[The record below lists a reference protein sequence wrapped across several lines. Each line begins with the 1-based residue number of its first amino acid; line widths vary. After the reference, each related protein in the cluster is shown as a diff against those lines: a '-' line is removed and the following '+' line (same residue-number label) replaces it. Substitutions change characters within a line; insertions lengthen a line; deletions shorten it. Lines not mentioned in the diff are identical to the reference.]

1 MARELLEK
9 PGAFAERMEECRQI
23 LADLAG
29 WDLFEVLG
37 DAQALARTDVVQPA
51 LCAVNVSLAAWW
63 RAQGMVPDAVVGH
76 SQGEIAAAYVAGALG
91 LEDVLSLSVA
101 RSRAIGR
108 LPAGSGM
115 VTVNADAERITP
127 WLTGDLVIAAFNS
140 PSNTVISGPDGE
152 LEVLLARAEAEGVW
166 ARRIEVAYASHHPS
180 VDAIA
185 DELLAWQPQT
195 APRASKVAFH
205 STVTG
210 TELDTAQL
218 TAQYWLENLRS
229 PVRFA
234 TTVAELAATCD
245 TFIEISPHPTLT
257 TGLEQILEAAGH
269 GEQALILPSLV
280 READAEPTLLL
291 HRASAWAHGHT
302 APLPTPRPGRHVELP
317 PHPFT
322 HTTYWLTPTTA
333 PTPHTHPVLDDGT
346 LIASADAETPATL
359 FTGTVDDQRLPWA
372 ADHSIGGTPV
382 LPAVAFLDFAWHA
395 GEQVGAP
402 SVAELVLH
410 APLALSGPATVQ
422 VLVRPADTEDH
433 WNFEIHSVRAAD
445 SAGPPFLRHASGVLT
460 PSTDR
465 AAYDTW
471 DTEGAQ
477 PLDADAAYQRAGERG
492 YEYGPA
498 FTAVRALW
506 RAEDEI
512 LAELALPAELHAEF
526 GAGQAPTVGM
536 LDAAL
541 QPIAFGLFGDESGL
555 RLPFT
560 FTDVELVAPG
570 AEGVLRTRVRAVGP
584 DTFTV
589 LVSDTRGR
597 LVARIGEVRV
607 REAEV
612 AELRAAV
619 DRPLP
624 LHAVRWLPVTPTPGE
639 AADDRLP
646 RLLDLTGGDTTT
658 DTSTDP
664 VERTRALLAEALAAV
679 QEADGERLLVV
690 TRRAVAAGTE
700 DDDAF
705 AGAID
710 PAGAA
715 VWGLVRSAQSE
726 LPDRL
731 ILADSEDGTVPPPE
745 QALALA
751 RAGFAQLAHRAGRWL
766 RPAVTELTPTPAT
779 APRHDAGTALPRQNA
794 DQDAGTALITGGTG
808 TVGGHIARHL
818 VAVHGVRH
826 LLLVSR
832 SGPDAEGAAGL
843 AAELSGLGAEVR
855 IERADV
861 GDRARLAELIDS
873 VGEEHPLTT
882 VVHTA
887 GILDDATVQN
897 LDAARIDTVLAPK
910 AAAAQHLHD
919 LTEHLPLIS
928 FVLLSSLAGLLGT
941 SGQAGYAAANS
952 YVDALAHNRHAAGL
966 PAVSV
971 ALGLWGET
979 SALTAQ
985 LDEAGRR
992 RLTELGLRPMQN
1004 EAALGLFDRA
1014 LASGAATVVAA
1025 DLDLKALSRS
1035 GHPLA
1040 QRPQPRVEAGRQN
1053 LRAELLALEP
1063 RQQLTALTERVT
1075 ALAARVLR
1083 SAPGELIEPDVSF
1096 KELGFDSLT
1105 AVEFRNAIGTEL
1117 GFRLPPTVVFDHPTP
1132 RSMAEALQQR
1142 LAEDSGDGDRA
1153 RTPTSEP
1160 APAKAPSDE
1169 PLAIVGMACRYPGG
1183 AESPEALWQLVLNG
1197 TDAIGEFPRDR
1208 GWNLTTLFSD
1218 DPDRPG
1224 TSTTRNG
1231 GFLYDAAQFDAEFF
1245 GIAPTEALAM
1255 DPQQRLLLELTW
1267 ESFEHA
1273 GVDPQQLRGT
1283 DCGVYVG
1290 LMAQDYGGNLSG
1302 SRHGL
1307 DGYLLSGNTPSVAS
1321 GRLAYTFGFS
1331 GPAVTVDTA
1340 CSSSLV
1346 ALHTAAGALRAGEC
1360 RIAVVGAATVM
1371 SSPQTFTE
1379 FSRQRGLAADGRC
1392 KAYSAAADGTGWS
1405 EGAGVVL
1412 VQRLSDALAD
1422 GNPVLALVRGT
1433 AVNQD
1438 GQSNGLTAPNGSA
1451 QRRVIE
1457 RTLAAAGLGPAE
1469 VDVLEGHGTGTRL
1482 GDPIEAGAII
1492 EAYGVQRQRP
1502 LLLGSLKSNIGHTQ
1516 AAAGLGG
1523 VIKMV
1528 MAMRAGIVPKSLH
1541 IDEPSPHV
1549 AWDGSN
1555 VSLLTENQPWP
1566 QHDRQRRVAVSS
1578 FGASGTNA
1586 HVILEQA
1593 PESAGTR
1600 QAQGAPGTEDR
1611 ETDRPA
1617 EATGTEGAATVLPLS
1632 ARSDSSLRE
1641 QAARLIRFLEA
1652 HPDAP
1657 LGDITWTLTR
1667 HRAQHRLRAV
1677 VTSRGLPELRSGLAA
1692 VAAGQ
1697 DVPGVFTGTA
1707 AEGRLAFLFTG
1718 QGSQRAQMGADLM
1731 AASPVFARALRE
1743 SCEAFD
1749 GLLDAPLLDVIM
1761 QPDDP
1766 RLHRTLFAQPALFA
1780 LERALFVLASAAGL
1794 VPDAVAGHSLGELT
1808 AAHVAGVFDLAAAA
1822 RLIAARAAA
1831 MDSAAARGG
1840 MASVRESE
1848 AEVAERIRDYDGRL
1862 SIAAVNGPASVV
1874 VSGDLDAVEDLL
1886 RNLADEGVR
1895 TKRLKVSHAFHSA
1908 HMDAVLDEFRKA
1920 ARSVTYHE
1928 PRIPLVSN
1936 ASGSFAG
1943 AADLTDPEY
1952 WVRHVRGTVR
1962 FGDAIDTLA
1971 ASGHRHLLE
1980 LGPDGALTG
1989 MVEERGESVTAVAA
2003 LSAKH
2008 PELASLVDA
2017 LAAVHVAGRTVD
2029 WTALTGTGNRIDLPT
2044 YGFTRQHYWASAE
2057 PDTPSAGPLL
2067 DQVVEVAST
2076 DTVVGQVTVDAQR
2089 QPWLNDHLIHGSCVL
2104 PGTYV
2109 AALVSSVGQEAG
2121 CPVVEELTLHTPAV
2135 CADRLDVQVAVTAGQ
2150 DAGRRKFTVS
2160 VRDRAGGPWS
2170 SSAEGTVRPDTLSG
2184 AQEETAP
2191 ALGADAAAVPA
2202 EAIVDGYARLA
2213 GRGYH
2218 YGPAFRALRTVRTA
2232 EGRTEAELVVPE
2244 GTVSWPVLAPALLDA
2259 ALHPVILGLLPGLPA
2274 DDDTLWAP
2282 FTWENVRLAGATP
2295 APGSVLHA
2303 RLDADARPGEV
2314 PAVSAEI
2321 TTETGEHLATV
2332 GRVTLR
2338 ALRPD
2343 QLAASH
2349 GAARWEIRAEA
2360 VDTPPLAGSAAVH
2373 AVGFD
2378 SPLSGGN
2385 GEEITLVD
2393 ARAAASGDDP
2403 VRATHEAVRTASAAL
2418 REALRAQLPVVVL
2431 VPDPEADG
2439 ALAGSAVA
2447 GLARAAQAEH
2457 PGRIVL
2463 LAADDDAAS
2472 LAQLPAAVTVRD
2484 GREWL
2489 LRRGRWYRPV
2499 LHRSAPPTAVGPVWP
2514 DPQELLLITGAGG
2527 GIGRQVARWAVAEW
2541 GARNLLLLSR
2551 RGEGD
2556 PVLRELAEELR
2567 TGGATVEVVACDL
2580 TEQDAVQSVF
2590 AAHPVRGVLHTA
2602 GVLADSTLDAM
2613 TDDQLHRVLAAKA
2626 DAAWHLHRAAGENLR
2641 TFVLFSSLAGAF
2653 GSAGQANYSSA
2664 NAFLDALARHRADR
2678 GLPATSIQWGLWGG
2692 SDGMAGTL
2700 SQQEL
2705 ASLAEDGILPMEPH
2719 RALAALDTVLADEP
2733 APTVVVAALN
2743 PSAASDPRT
2752 APAPIAPLLRTAADH
2767 PDDVPQLDLG
2777 AYLPAERPG
2786 VVLDLVRRTA
2796 ARVLGHTSISA
2807 VPADRGFLDLGF
2819 DSLAAV
2825 KLRNQ
2830 LAQSCAVALPNT
2842 VVFDC
2847 PTPAELAAYVTAELD
2862 VSEQSDEDSESGGPP
2877 GLAEA
2882 SDEELFAIVDGGAT
2896 RS

>member
-1 MARELLEK
+1 M
-9 PGAFAERMEECRQI
+9 
-23 LADLAG
+23 
-29 WDLFEVLG
+29 
-37 DAQALARTDVVQPA
+37 
-51 LCAVNVSLAAWW
+51 
-63 RAQGMVPDAVVGH
+63 
-76 SQGEIAAAYVAGALG
+76 
-91 LEDVLSLSVA
+91 
-101 RSRAIGR
+101 
-108 LPAGSGM
+108 
-115 VTVNADAERITP
+115 
-127 WLTGDLVIAAFNS
+127 
-140 PSNTVISGPDGE
+140 
-152 LEVLLARAEAEGVW
+152 LLARAEAEGVW
-166 ARRIEVAYASHHPS
+166 ARRIKVAYASHHPS
-180 VDAIA
+180 IDAIA
-185 DELLAWQPQT
+185 DELLAWEPKT
-195 APRASKVAFH
+195 APRAADVSFH

-210 TELDTAQL
+210 DLLDTTQL
-218 TAQYWLENLRS
+218 TAEYWLENLRS

-234 TTVAELAATCD
+234 DTIAELAATCD
-245 TFIEISPHPTLT
+245 TFIEISPHPALT
-257 TGLEQILEAAGH
+257 TNLEQIVETAGR
-269 GEQALILPSLV
+269 GEDALILPSLI
-280 READAEPTLLL
+280 RDADQEHTLLL
-291 HRASAWAHGHT
+291 HRATAWAHGHV
-302 APLPTPRPGRHVELP
+302 APLPAPRHGRHVELP

-333 PTPHTHPVLDDGT
+333 TTTHTHPVLDDGT

-359 FTGTVDDQRLPWA
+359 FTGTVDDQRLPWV

-395 GEQVGAP
+395 GAQLGAP
-402 SVAELVLH
+402 SVSELVLH

-422 VLVRPADTEDH
+422 VLVRPADAEGH

-460 PSTDR
+460 PSTDS
-465 AAYDTW
+465 AGYDTW

-477 PLDADAAYQRAGERG
+477 PLDVDVAYRRARERG

-498 FTAVRALW
+498 FSAVRALW
-506 RAEDEI
+506 RAEDQI

-526 GAGQAPTVGM
+526 GAGQGPTVGM

-541 QPIAFGLFGDESGL
+541 QPIAFGLFGDESGPGDASGL

-560 FTDVELVAPG
+560 FTDVELLAPG
-570 AEGVLRTRVRAVGP
+570 AEGALRTRVRAVGP
-584 DTFTV
+584 DTYTV

-607 REAEV
+607 RETEA
-612 AELRAAV
+612 AELRAAA

-624 LHAVRWLPVTPTPGE
+624 LHAVRWLPVTPPAGE
-639 AADDRLP
+639 AAGESLP
-646 RLLDLTGGDTTT
+646 RILDLTGGDTT
-658 DTSTDP
+658 SDP

-679 QEADGERLLVV
+679 QEADGERLLIV
-690 TRRAVAAGTE
+690 THRAVAAGTHH
-700 DDDAF
+700 DDTSAR
-705 AGAID
+705 AID
-710 PAGAA
+710 PAGSA

-726 LPDRL
+726 LPDQL

-751 RAGFAQLAHRAGRWL
+751 RAGFGQLAHRAGRWL
-766 RPAVTELTPTPAT
+766 RPVVTELAATPAI
-779 APRHDAGTALPRQNA
+779 APSR
-794 DQDAGTALITGGTG
+794 DAGTALITGGTG

-818 VAVHGVRH
+818 VAEHGVRH

-843 AAELSGLGAEVR
+843 AAELAALGAEVR

-861 GDRARLAELIDS
+861 ADRARLAELIDS
-873 VGEEHPLTT
+873 VDEEHPLTT
-882 VVHTA
+882 VVHAA
-887 GILDDATVQN
+887 GVLDDTTVQN

-910 AAAAQHLHD
+910 AVAAQHLHE
-919 LTEHLPLIS
+919 LTEHLPLTS
-928 FVLLSSLAGLLGT
+928 FVLLSSVAGLLGT

-979 SALTAQ
+979 STLTAQ

-992 RLTELGLRPMQN
+992 RLTELGLRPMRN

-1014 LASGAATVVAA
+1014 LVLGAAATVVAA
-1025 DLDLKALSRS
+1025 DLDLKVLSRS

-1040 QRPQPRVEAGRQN
+1040 ERPQRRVEAGRQN

-1083 SAPGELIEPDVSF
+1083 SAPDEVIEPDASF

-1105 AVEFRNAIGTEL
+1105 AVEFRNAMGTEL

-1132 RSMAEALQQR
+1132 RSMAEALRQR
-1142 LAEDSGDGDRA
+1142 LAEDADDDRA
-1153 RTPTSEP
+1153 RTRPSAPTP
-1160 APAKAPSDE
+1160 AEARYARSDE

-1183 AESPEALWQLVLNG
+1183 VGSPEALWQLVLDG

-1208 GWNLTTLFSD
+1208 GWCLTTLFSD

-1224 TSTTRNG
+1224 TSTTRHG
-1231 GFLYDAAQFDAEFF
+1231 GFLYDAARFDAEFF

-1255 DPQQRLLLELTW
+1255 DPQQRLLLELAW

-1273 GVDPQQLRGT
+1273 GIDPQQLRGT

-1457 RTLAAAGLGPAE
+1457 RALTAAGLGPDE

-1492 EAYGVQRQRP
+1492 EAYGAQRQRP

-1528 MAMRAGIVPKSLH
+1528 MAMRAGIAPKSLH
-1541 IDEPSPHV
+1541 IDAPSPHV
-1549 AWDGSN
+1549 AWDGN
-1555 VSLLTENQPWP
+1555 TVRLLTEHQPWP
-1566 QHDRQRRVAVSS
+1566 QDERRRRAAVSS

-1593 PESAGTR
+1593 PEQVPESAGTP
-1600 QAQGAPGTEDR
+1600 QAQGTPGIEDR

-1617 EATGTEGAATVLPLS
+1617 DATGAEEPTTVLPLS

-1641 QAARLIRFLEA
+1641 QAARLIRFLED
-1652 HPDAP
+1652 HPDTP

-1677 VTSRGLPELRSGLAA
+1677 VTGHGLPELRSGLAA

-1718 QGSQRAQMGADLM
+1718 QGSQRARMGADLM

-1749 GLLDAPLLDVIM
+1749 GLLDTPLLDVIR

-1808 AAHVAGVFDLAAAA
+1808 AAHVAGVFDLTDAA

-1831 MDSAAARGG
+1831 MDGAAARGG

-1886 RNLADEGVR
+1886 RTLADEGVR
-1895 TKRLKVSHAFHSA
+1895 AKRLKVSHAFHSA
-1908 HMDAVLDEFRKA
+1908 HMDAVLDEFRKT
-1920 ARSVTYHE
+1920 ARSITYHQ
-1928 PRIPLVSN
+1928 PGIPLVSN
-1936 ASGSFAG
+1936 ASGAFAD
-1943 AADLTDPEY
+1943 AAGLTDPEY

-2008 PELASLVDA
+2008 PELTSLTDA
-2017 LAAVHVAGRTVD
+2017 LATLHVAGRTVD

-2044 YGFTRQHYWASAE
+2044 YGFTGRHYWASAE

-2067 DQVVEVAST
+2067 DQIVEVAAT

-2109 AALVSSVGQEAG
+2109 AALVAAVGQEAG
-2121 CPVVEELTLHTPAV
+2121 CPVVAELTLHTPAV
-2135 CADRLDVQVAVTAGQ
+2135 CVDRLDVQVAVVGGQGQ

-2170 SSAEGTVRPDTLSG
+2170 PSAEGTVLPDTMSG
-2184 AQEETAP
+2184 AREAAAP
-2191 ALGADAAAVPA
+2191 ALGAAAAAVPA
-2202 EAIVDGYARLA
+2202 EAIGDGYARLA

-2232 EGRTEAELVVPE
+2232 EGLTEAELVVPD

-2259 ALHPVILGLLPGLPA
+2259 ALHPLILGLLPGLPA

-2282 FTWENVRLAGATP
+2282 FTWENVHLTGATP
-2295 APGSVLHA
+2295 APGSILRA
-2303 RLDADARPGEV
+2303 RLDTDARPGEV
-2314 PAVSAEI
+2314 PAVSAVI
-2321 TTETGEHLATV
+2321 TTETGELLATV

-2349 GAARWEIRAEA
+2349 GAARWEIRTAG
-2360 VDTPPLAGSAAVH
+2360 VDTPPPAGSAAVH

-2378 SPLSGGN
+2378 SPLSGLAGGN

-2393 ARAAASGDDP
+2393 VRAAARGDDP
-2403 VRATHEAVRTASAAL
+2403 VRATHEAVGTASAAL
-2418 REALRAQLPVVVL
+2418 REALRAPRPIVVL

-2463 LAADDDAAS
+2463 LAVDDDAAT
-2472 LAQLPAAVTVRD
+2472 LAQLPAALTVRG

-2527 GIGRQVARWAVAEW
+2527 GIGRQVARRAVAEW

-2551 RGEGD
+2551 RGESD
-2556 PVLRELAEELR
+2556 PVLSALAEELR

-2580 TEQDAVQSVF
+2580 AEQQAVRDVF

-2602 GVLADSTLDAM
+2602 GVLADATLDTM

-2626 DAAWHLHRAAGENLR
+2626 DAAWHLHRAAGPDLR
-2641 TFVLFSSLAGAF
+2641 AFVLFSSLAGPF
-2653 GSAGQANYSSA
+2653 GSAGQANYSAA
-2664 NAFLDALARHRADR
+2664 NAFLDALARHRAER
-2678 GLPATSIQWGLWGG
+2678 GLPATGIAWGLWGG
-2692 SDGMAGTL
+2692 SDGMAGAL
-2700 SQQEL
+2700 SQREV

-2719 RALAALDTVLADEP
+2719 HALAALDTVLADAP

-2743 PSAASDPRT
+2743 PSAAGDPRT
-2752 APAPIAPLLRTAADH
+2752 APAPLAALLRTAADD
-2767 PDDVPQLDLG
+2767 PGSSPQLDLA

-2796 ARVLGHTSISA
+2796 AKVLGHTSVSA

-2825 KLRNQ
+2825 RLRNQ
-2830 LAQSCAVALPNT
+2830 LAQSCAVALPDT

-2847 PTPAELAAYVTAELD
+2847 PTPAELATYVMAELD
-2862 VSEQSDEDSESGGPP
+2862 LPEQPGQDAGSDRTP
-2877 GLAEA
+2877 GLTEA
-2882 SDEELFAIVDGGAT
+2882 TDEELFAIVDGGPT